1 MSELETAAQ
10 HFGILD
16 HTPMGMCVI
25 RSDFVVLFWN
35 SCLENW
41 TGITRQE
48 IASRD
53 IGLHFPHLKSPK
65 YRSRLETIFN
75 GGPPAIFSS
84 QLHSHIIP
92 SSLPSGQLRIQHTI
106 ATAVP
111 ALDGER
117 FYALFAVQDVTE
129 LTHRIQEYRRM
140 RDQALE
146 EIKQRQLAE
155 EELRQ
160 ANTMI
165 LEQQRAL
172 IEEERLKVL
181 LQMAGTTA
189 HELNQP
195 LMGLLG
201 NIELMKMVKNDPERQ
216 AKRVDAIEE
225 CGRRIA
231 EIVKRIQS
239 IRHYAT
245 KPYLGKDTIISLDQ
259 EVKVLAVTD
268 GEGQF
273 ETIYS
278 SLRDQSQFD
287 TLQVCDIREA
297 FEKLEG
303 GRFDLIVLAYD
314 LPDGNGID
322 FLKRMQ
328 SAALATPVLVIAGQA
343 DEVFTSRV
351 VAAGA
356 CDCLHV
362 SKVSRK
368 TLPHLIISTL
378 EKARIRT
385 ELREAHQRIAG
396 ASKK

>member
-1 MSELETAAQ
+1 MSELATAAQ

-16 HTPMGMCVI
+16 HTPMGMTVI

-41 TGITRQE
+41 TGIARQE
-48 IASRD
+48 ITSRD
-53 IGLHFPHLKSPK
+53 IGIHFPHLKSPQ

-92 SSLPSGQLRIQHTI
+92 SPLPSGQLRIQHTI

-111 ALDGER
+111 ALDGHG

-129 LTHRIQEYRRM
+129 LTHRIHEYRRM

-146 EIKQRQLAE
+146 EIKQRELAE

-201 NIELMKMVKNDPERQ
+201 NIELMKMVKHDPERQ
-216 AKRVDAIEE
+216 SKRVDAIEE
-225 CGRRIA
+225 CGQRIA

-245 KPYLGKDTIISLDQ
+245 KPYLGKDSIISLEQ
-259 EVKVLAVTD
+259 EVRVLAVTD

-287 TLQVCDIREA
+287 TMLAGDMREA
-297 FEKLEG
+297 FEKLEE
-303 GRFDLIVLAYD
+303 GRFDVIVLAYD
-314 LPDGNGID
+314 LPDGNGLD
-322 FLKRMQ
+322 FLKRLQ
-328 SAALATPVLVIAGQA
+328 NTAIETPVLVIARHT
-343 DEVFTSRV
+343 DEIVTSRV
-351 VAAGA
+351 VAVGA

-378 EKARIRT
+378 EKAHIRT
-385 ELREAHQRIAG
+385 ELKEAQRRIGG
-396 ASKK
+396 ASDK